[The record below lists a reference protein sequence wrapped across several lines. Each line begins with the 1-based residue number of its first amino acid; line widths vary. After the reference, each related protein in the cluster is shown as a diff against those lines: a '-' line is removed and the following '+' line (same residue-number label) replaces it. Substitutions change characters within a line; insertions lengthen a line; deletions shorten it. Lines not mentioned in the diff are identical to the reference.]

1 MLLITFVYAADLPL
15 PGDKHDYRVA
25 ATVGA
30 GAEPDGVVSPRL
42 LWAPTRRSILSAGAT
57 WTMQTSETLR
67 WVEGDREDTQM
78 VVRDAYWA
86 PELGYSFNVAA
97 DGMEGWGPGVR
108 LDAGMQHYTLADDS
122 RQDLARA
129 RASGFVWGR
138 WVGHP
143 GLLLG
148 AELGVSADVC
158 CGHVSSE
165 APVAALAMLEVG
177 TALPWGPAPA
187 AVNAQ
192 LPPEQHEAKR
202 DRARA
207 IGLLL
212 GAGTA
217 VFVGWTIYEL
227 STFSLPL
234 GQISTNI

>member
-1 MLLITFVYAADLPL
+1 MLLISCLYAADLPL

-30 GAEPDGVVSPRL
+30 GAEPEGVVSPRL

-57 WTMQTSETLR
+57 WTMETNEVLR
-67 WVEGDREDTQM
+67 VVEGDHVDNEW
-78 VVRDAYWA
+78 VVREAYWA

-108 LDAGMQHYTLADDS
+108 LDAGILHYTLADES

-129 RASGFVWGR
+129 RASGFIWGR

-148 AELGVSADVC
+148 AELGVTADVC
-158 CGHVSSE
+158 CGRVSSE
-165 APVAALAMLEVG
+165 PPVAALAMLELG

-192 LPPEQHEAKR
+192 LPPERLEAKR
-202 DRARA
+202 HRARA

-217 VFVGWTIYEL
+217 VIGGWAIHEQ
-227 STFSLPL
+227 S
-234 GQISTNI
+234 QIRLTQREISQGL